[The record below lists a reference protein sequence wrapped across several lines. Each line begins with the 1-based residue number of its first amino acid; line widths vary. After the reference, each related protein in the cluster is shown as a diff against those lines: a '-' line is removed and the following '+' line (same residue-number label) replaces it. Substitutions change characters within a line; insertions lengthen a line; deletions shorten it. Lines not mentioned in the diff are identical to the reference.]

1 MSQIKL
7 ELSIE
12 ETQMALNSLGAQPFN
27 QVAGLVEKIKN
38 QALPQ
43 VQALEAEAARAN
55 AAQPADVEVVEAA

>member
-1 MSQIKL
+1 MSTLKL

-12 ETQMALNSLGAQPFN
+12 ETQMVLNSLGAQPFN
-27 QVAGLVEKIKN
+27 QVAGLVEKIKG

-43 VQALEAEAARAN
+43 VQALEAEAARAA